1 MFSKLIRTLV
11 ILGGGAGRLGG
22 GFSPPPNDLITNV
35 SKFSRHLL
43 VCHVVQSDY
52 MWSSTFPN
60 NNLLASQIG
69 QRKVVHAFYFI
80 RKLGKKKLII
90 CVASSALSLK
100 KCAGNMPHIDFVF
113 RKVRKMNLKLLN
125 NSKESV
131 SHAFF

>member
-52 MWSSTFPN
+52 MCPGGGALDLILTGVCDLDSKY
-60 NNLLASQIG
+60 
-69 QRKVVHAFYFI
+69 RKWTLEIA
-80 RKLGKKKLII
+80 
-90 CVASSALSLK
+90 
-100 KCAGNMPHIDFVF
+100 
-113 RKVRKMNLKLLN
+113 
-125 NSKESV
+125 
-131 SHAFF
+131 